1 MTLHNQTKVQ
11 TIWFLNLPRDEY
23 IDNKKAQSLNFDS
36 KAHEAYLEDQRL
48 RKKSSRWSSRR
59 RKNCKANK
67 RHEKRQTKPKWQRRA
82 QKSSKLQKK
91 LTKLPLTISMQALP
105 LR

>member
-1 MTLHNQTKVQ
+1 MTHHNQTKVL

-48 RKKSSRWSSRR
+48 RKKAQDGHLEEG
-59 RKNCKANK
+59 KTAKP
-67 RHEKRQTKPKWQRRA
+67 TKGT
-82 QKSSKLQKK
+82 KK
-91 LTKLPLTISMQALP
+91 
-105 LR
+105 